1 MGEKE
6 ERTVKTSKETEEERS
21 EKRRREGDQTV
32 RVKRRG
38 TFWFLW
44 RLLNF
49 FQSRERFG
57 ELWWSVLVG
66 VPWGSLRTGQ
76 IVSLNRLRVRVVTDV
91 LVSHSSVVTEPQ
103 SFSFS

>member
-38 TFWFLW
+38 TVWFLW

-66 VPWGSLRTGQ
+66 GPLGKFENWS
-76 IVSLNRLRVRVVTDV
+76 DC
-91 LVSHSSVVTEPQ
+91 EPEP
-103 SFSFS
+103 SACASGD